1 MTLATK
7 TTLFRIAMTP
17 LFVVLAVRY
26 GDSVDAG
33 TPDALARWAAVIVF
47 ALAAA
52 SDALDGYIARHFD
65 QASRLGTYLDP
76 IADKLLMWSALLTLT
91 FANWGQ
97 TLPIW
102 YAALILA
109 RDVIQL
115 SGAIVIGFMAGDIK
129 VVPHWSGKLATGLQ
143 IAAIGWVLLGILAPP
158 VAAIAAIALFF
169 TFISTVLYIRAGLCQ
184 LPDHQYGRPKLS

>member
-1 MTLATK
+1 MNLATQ

-17 LFVVLAVRY
+17 VFVVLAVRY
-26 GDSVDAG
+26 GRSMDAG
-33 TPDALARWAAVIVF
+33 TPDDLARWVAVLVF

-76 IADKLLMWSALLTLT
+76 VADKLLMWSALLVLT

-97 TLPIW
+97 TLPLW

-109 RDVIQL
+109 RDVIQI
-115 SGAIVIGFMAGDIK
+115 SGALVIGYMAGDI
-129 VVPHWSGKLATGLQ
+129 VVLPHWSGKVATGLQ
-143 IAAIGWVLLGILAPP
+143 TAAIAWVLLGIAAPP
-158 VAAIAAIALFF
+158 ITAVAASAAFF

-184 LPDHQYGRPKLS
+184 LPDHPHGKPNIN